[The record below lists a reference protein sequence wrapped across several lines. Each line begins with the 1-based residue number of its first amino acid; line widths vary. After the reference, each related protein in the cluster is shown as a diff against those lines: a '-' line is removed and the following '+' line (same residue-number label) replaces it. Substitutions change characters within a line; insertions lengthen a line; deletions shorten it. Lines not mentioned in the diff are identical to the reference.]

1 MTKAL
6 KPRSS
11 KIFASQ
17 ESNEYQ
23 AWSVGK
29 AAADKRPF
37 GGYLERT
44 WVIANHKLVSFHAA
58 FISSVLNLPPEK
70 LSELAEQGANLKIE
84 VLRFVFASWETV
96 VSVIILYLSWH
107 IGIAIH
113 EMGHFLTAVELTALN
128 KNSQEKAD
136 AVKRD
141 GGKFG
146 WYAQM
151 FLLIPWGRFYGVKKK
166 NGDFA
171 PDAPYN
177 LAVAAAAPVW
187 SQWLAMI
194 FLPIAVIGI
203 TGGLLA
209 RGAFGEI
216 LIYVGRFFL
225 APGCVGLLDHLLAD
239 PGKLREF
246 RTKEKISAEQASK
259 APGASK
265 EN

>member
-1 MTKAL
+1 MVKTTEIKTAKNSNLITQSCESTKRGL
-6 KPRSS
+6 
-11 KIFASQ
+11 
-17 ESNEYQ
+17 N
-23 AWSVGK
+23 
-29 AAADKRPF
+29 
-37 GGYLERT
+37 LERG

-58 FISSVLNLPPEK
+58 FISSVLNLQPYK

-136 AVKRD
+136 TVVKRD
-141 GGKFG
+141 GNKFG

-171 PDAPYN
+171 PDAPYS

-194 FLPIAVIGI
+194 FLPIAIFGI

-225 APGCVGLLDHLLAD
+225 APGCVGLLDRLFSD

-246 RTKEKISAEQASK
+246 RTREKNVAERAIKAS
-259 APGASK
+259 GASK
-265 EN
+265 ES

>member
-1 MTKAL
+1 MVKTTEIKTSKNSNLITQNCESTKRGL
-6 KPRSS
+6 
-11 KIFASQ
+11 
-17 ESNEYQ
+17 N
-23 AWSVGK
+23 
-29 AAADKRPF
+29 
-37 GGYLERT
+37 LERK

-58 FISSVLNLPPEK
+58 FISSVLNLPPYK

-84 VLRFVFASWETV
+84 VLRFIFASWETV

-136 AVKRD
+136 AVVKRN

-151 FLLIPWGRFYGVKKK
+151 FLLIPWGRFYGVKKE
-166 NGDFA
+166 NGNFA

-187 SQWLAMI
+187 SQWLATI
-194 FLPIAVIGI
+194 FLPIAIIGI

-209 RGAFGEI
+209 RGTFGEN

-225 APGCVGLLDHLLAD
+225 APGCAGLMDRLFAD
-239 PGKLREF
+239 QGKLREF
-246 RTKEKISAEQASK
+246 RAKEKISAQQAHK

-265 EN
+265 ES